1 MRITK
6 SLSKKQSNNE
16 TSPLRIYELESIRG
30 IAALLVVFFHMPN
43 WNPLLP
49 KVSIFRNFYLM
60 VPLFFVLSGFV
71 IYKAYA
77 NKIQSA
83 MQLLRFQFL
92 RFGRLYPIH
101 LLFLFA
107 FLSFELTRWYAWSYG
122 VDDGAPTP
130 FVRNSI
136 TNFVYNLL
144 LVHAVVQSGMKA
156 LSFNDP
162 AWSISVEFYT
172 YLVFGL
178 IVLFVRRRA
187 KIIVFL
193 LLALGSCL
201 WLVIKPVALS
211 LHSCFAGFFIG
222 CCTAWLSEK
231 ITLKLPH
238 YVITLVVLL
247 LIFFLKVNNNPIPIT
262 IYLLSAVLVLTI
274 LWSKDSYVCKILRLR
289 FFVWLGTISY
299 SVYMSHAAV
308 LWICGQFYWRILMK
322 YPEIYPDVTFQT
334 PLPIWLVILTYFVDI
349 IIVLLVSYLTY
360 QFIEKPWR
368 ERSRRVFRSDIN

>member
-1 MRITK
+1 MKITK
-6 SLSKKQSNNE
+6 SLSKKLSNNE
-16 TSPLRIYELESIRG
+16 TSISRIYELESIRG
-30 IAALLVVFFHMPN
+30 FAALLVVLYHMPY

-49 KVSIFRNFYLM
+49 HVSIFRNFYLM

-92 RFGRLYPIH
+92 RFGRLYPVH

-107 FLSFELTRWYAWSYG
+107 FLLIELTRWYAWSYG
-122 VDDGAPTP
+122 VDDGGPTP
-130 FVRNSI
+130 FVRNSMK
-136 TNFVYNLL
+136 NFVYNLL
-144 LVHAVVQSGMKA
+144 LVQAIVQSGMDA
-156 LSFNDP
+156 FSFNDP
-162 AWSISVEFYT
+162 AWSISLEFYT

-178 IVLFVRRRA
+178 IVLFVRRI

-193 LLALGSCL
+193 LVALAACVL
-201 WLVIKPVALS
+201 LVIKPEPVS
-211 LHSCFAGFFIG
+211 IISCFAGFFIG

-247 LIFFLKVNNNPIPIT
+247 LIFFLLLNNNTIPIT
-262 IYLLSAVLVLTI
+262 IYLLSAALVLSV
-274 LWSKDSYVCKILRLR
+274 LWSQDSYVCKILRLR

-299 SVYMSHAAV
+299 SVYMSHAAI
-308 LWICGQFYWRILMK
+308 LWVCGQFFWRTIIK
-322 YPEIYPDVTFQT
+322 YPCIYADPTFKT
-334 PLPIWLVILTYFVDI
+334 PLPTWLIILTYFVCI
-349 IIVLLVSYLTY
+349 IIVLLVSHLTY
-360 QFIEKPWR
+360 NLIEKTWR